1 MNDKI
6 RWVNELAAL
15 KSRSRTSEA
24 KFFEAEVSI
33 LFGYLFQ
40 LFWNADHILRAFE
53 MCTEF
58 STLRRTDSEIID
70 CLLFFLDYHLAGTLF
85 HFLRSYIFFY
95 SFQNF

>member
-58 STLRRTDSEIID
+58 STFGGLTLKSSTV
-70 CLLFFLDYHLAGTLF
+70 CSFF
-85 HFLRSYIFFY
+85 
-95 SFQNF
+95 